1 MLEFLKGPFFVQ
13 HFSYYK
19 LMTFLMVLSV
29 MLLSMV
35 MILPSTLR
43 VIKHW
48 LLNLNLIYEALSTGA
63 ESDLLISMLEN
74 LSWFHL
80 TGLVTLVLLMWEWR
94 GPSLTKNHFLRYWVW
109 LSLLN
114 WIGALTLSL
123 LLKLPP
129 RKWSLD
135 SFIEL
140 SLSWVC
146 SISLYIYHMAMHGIL
161 LSCLGWSS

>member
-1 MLEFLKGPFFVQ
+1 MDSGGSGWEYFTRISMLEFLKGPFFVQ

-80 TGLVTLVLLMWEWR
+80 TGLVTLVLLM
-94 GPSLTKNHFLRYWVW
+94 
-109 LSLLN
+109 
-114 WIGALTLSL
+114 
-123 LLKLPP
+123 
-129 RKWSLD
+129 
-135 SFIEL
+135 
-140 SLSWVC
+140 
-146 SISLYIYHMAMHGIL
+146 
-161 LSCLGWSS
+161 